1 MDGDAFV
8 CDAHNQ
14 LMSLGKGKI
23 LACVSFE
30 DVCNRSATSC
40 RHPHVIVVAGCS
52 VVEQEVEEEVI
63 GRIKLSLL
71 KAVACQENY
80 C

>member
-1 MDGDAFV
+1 M
-8 CDAHNQ
+8 
-14 LMSLGKGKI
+14 
-23 LACVSFE
+23 
-30 DVCNRSATSC
+30 SATVSATLC

-52 VVEQEVEEEVI
+52 VVEQDAVEEVT
-63 GRIKLSLL
+63 GRIKLFLL